1 MSLGVLL
8 LKRILVIGCPGSGK
22 SYFSRRL
29 SERTGIEVCH
39 LDMLF
44 WNSDRTTVSREV
56 FIERLGAVLETDE
69 WIIDG
74 NYGFTME
81 MRLEKCDTVFFF
93 DLPVEDCLEGVTSR
107 RGKPRPD
114 MPWNEADYPV
124 DGEFI
129 EFIKTFREERRP
141 IILERLSRF
150 ADKTVYT
157 FESRTQ
163 ADEFLKSL

>member
-1 MSLGVLL
+1 M
-8 LKRILVIGCPGSGK
+8 KRILVIGCPGSGK

-44 WNSDRTTVSREV
+44 WNSDRTTVSRET
-56 FIERLGAVLETDE
+56 FIERLSAVLETDE

-93 DLPVEDCLEGVTSR
+93 DLPVETCLEGVASR

-124 DGEFI
+124 DEEFI
-129 EFIKTFREERRP
+129 EFIKAFREERRP